1 MTLLFTN
8 STLEQWLS
16 YHLGCGYVSL
26 QLCYTDTDTPHC
38 WRIRATKV
46 CSINISYQKNTVL
59 TTENRGCKIGFLEP
73 SWHLLMSFC
82 NKKKNW
88 FIQRSCKLLTSYW
101 TDPFCLI
108 IRCSS
113 NYFQVYELFSI
124 FAVFCCLSHADF
136 GSYKFTVHFDY

>member
-59 TTENRGCKIGFLEP
+59 TTENRGCKIGFLES

-108 IRCSS
+108 IRCSG

-124 FAVFCCLSHADF
+124 SAVFCCSSHADF